1 MGRGASRLK
10 PKRPN
15 GDYQASSPI
24 HPSQKKTI
32 PLTDPVLGDT
42 CITCIAKMSSKNK
55 NWRLYLVIFG
65 YIYRNL
71 VQLRLILAP
80 IFGLG
85 VSGAFLVFFF
95 GEVSDKGKRIPL
107 RPAAGWR
114 GNWHNRLA
122 ARTSRAFSQNNDCP
136 MRSVSHFW
144 MGLSTDFL
152 GF

>member
-1 MGRGASRLK
+1 
-10 PKRPN
+10 
-15 GDYQASSPI
+15 
-24 HPSQKKTI
+24 
-32 PLTDPVLGDT
+32 
-42 CITCIAKMSSKNK
+42 
-55 NWRLYLVIFG
+55 LVIFG